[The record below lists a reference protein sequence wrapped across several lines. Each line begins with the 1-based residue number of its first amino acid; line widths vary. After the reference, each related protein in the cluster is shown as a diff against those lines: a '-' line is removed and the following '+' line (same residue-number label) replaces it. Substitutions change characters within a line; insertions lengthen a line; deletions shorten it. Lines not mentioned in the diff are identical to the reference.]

1 MTFPL
6 RVLSRRV
13 TKFLPFSPRH
23 YTINAKEAA
32 QAGTARMLN
41 SYIDDKT
48 AIGALTEDFENYLR
62 LCRLLMRIYNTASTA
77 AFRAL
82 YLDFLRAPGDCIVL
96 RSGLSLA
103 TLPRSTAELIENN

>member
-1 MTFPL
+1 M
-6 RVLSRRV
+6 

-62 LCRLLMRIYNTASTA
+62 LCRPLMRIYNTASTA

-82 YLDFLRAPGDCIVL
+82 YLDFLRAPG
-96 RSGLSLA
+96 GLYRPAQRALS
-103 TLPRSTAELIENN
+103 RRCHVRQRN

>member
-1 MTFPL
+1 
-6 RVLSRRV
+6 
-13 TKFLPFSPRH
+13 
-23 YTINAKEAA
+23 
-32 QAGTARMLN
+32 MLY

-62 LCRLLMRIYNTASTA
+62 LCRPLMRIYNTASTA

-96 RSGLSLA
+96 RSGLSRDAA
-103 TLPRSTAELIENN
+103 TFDSRTNRKRLVALIVL

>member
-13 TKFLPFSPRH
+13 TKFLLFSPRH

-82 YLDFLRAPGDCIVL
+82 FLDFLRAPGDCIVL
-96 RSGLSLA
+96 RSGLSRDAA
-103 TLPRSTAELIENN
+103 TFDSGTNRQQ

>member
-1 MTFPL
+1 
-6 RVLSRRV
+6 
-13 TKFLPFSPRH
+13 
-23 YTINAKEAA
+23 
-32 QAGTARMLN
+32 MLN

-62 LCRLLMRIYNTASTA
+62 PCRPLMRIYNTASTA

-82 YLDFLRAPGDCIVL
+82 YLDFLRAPGIASSCAA
-96 RSGLSLA
+96 GSLA